1 MYQRT
6 IIKEIEKRITSN
18 RKFIQ
23 VIAGPRQVGKTTIVN
38 QLLKKIKIPSY
49 YISADIIYGS
59 GASWVE
65 KHWEVARQR
74 YRQSKAK
81 EFILAID
88 EIQKVE
94 NWSTI
99 LKKLWDEDTL
109 SESWI
114 KVIISG
120 SSRLLLQKGL
130 TESLAGRFEMTYMGH
145 WSYTEMAEAFGWTP
159 EQFVWFGGYP
169 GSADL
174 ICDESRWKKYIS
186 DSLIE
191 TSISKDV
198 LMLTR
203 VDKPALLRRLF
214 ELGCNFS
221 GQILSYTK
229 MLGQLQDAGNTV
241 TLAHYL
247 NLLGTAGLLSGI
259 EKYSGSKIKQR
270 SSSPKFLVHNTA
282 LISSI
287 QQENFEQIRH
297 KHDSWGRFVESAVGA
312 HLINFSVTGGFS
324 LYYWRQGNYE
334 VDFILEKRGQVIALE
349 IKSGTSSKA
358 AGMEKF
364 KQIFSPYK
372 LLLVGE
378 KGLPWQDFLNID
390 PEELF

>member
-38 QLLKKIKIPSY
+38 QLLKKIKVPSY
-49 YISADIIYGS
+49 YISADIIYGL
-59 GASWVE
+59 GVSWVE

-88 EIQKVE
+88 EIQKIE

-109 SESWI
+109 SEKRI

-145 WSYTEMAEAFGWTP
+145 WSYIEMAEAFGWTP

-174 ICDESRWKKYIS
+174 ISDESRWKRYIS

-191 TSISKDV
+191 TSISKDI

-259 EKYSGSKIKQR
+259 EKYSGSKVKQR

-282 LISSI
+282 LISSK

-297 KHDSWGRFVESAVGA
+297 KPDLWGRFVESAVGS
-312 HLINFSVTGGFS
+312 HLLNFSLTGGFS

-334 VDFILEKRGQVIALE
+334 VDFILEKRGEVIALE

-378 KGLPWQDFLNID
+378 KGLPWQDFLKID

>member
-6 IIKEIEKRITSN
+6 IIKEIEKRITSD

-59 GASWVE
+59 DVSWIE
-65 KHWEVARQR
+65 KQWEVARQQ

-88 EIQKVE
+88 EIQKIE
-94 NWSTI
+94 YWSTI
-99 LKKLWDEDTL
+99 IKKLWDEDTL
-109 SESWI
+109 AERRI

-145 WSYTEMAEAFGWTP
+145 WSYNEMAEAFGWTP

-174 ICDESRWKKYIS
+174 IDDESRWKRYIS

-259 EKYSGSKIKQR
+259 EKYSGSKVKQR

-282 LISSI
+282 LISSK
-287 QQENFEQIRH
+287 QQENFEQIRP
-297 KHDSWGRFVESAVGA
+297 KPDLWGRFVESAVGA

-324 LYYWRQGNYE
+324 LFYWRQGNYE
-334 VDFILEKRGQVIALE
+334 VDFILEKRGKVIALE

-372 LLLVGE
+372 LLLIGE
-378 KGLPWQDFLNID
+378 KGLPWQDFLKID